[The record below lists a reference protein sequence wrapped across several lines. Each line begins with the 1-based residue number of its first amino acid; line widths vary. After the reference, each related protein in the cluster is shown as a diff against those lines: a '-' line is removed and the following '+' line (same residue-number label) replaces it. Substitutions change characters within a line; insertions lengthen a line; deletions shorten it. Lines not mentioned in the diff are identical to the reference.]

1 MHSEY
6 HIQAPGARLGA
17 GVLTVPKGGVI
28 LARTGGRSGAAPRGK
43 ENKEPNK
50 GESCAMSSE
59 AKNLTEGPLARQI
72 FIFSVPLVLSNLLQ
86 ALFNMSDI
94 AVVGRF
100 AGSQALGAVG
110 STTIFVTLITG
121 FLIGLGGG
129 VNVLV
134 ARFYGAGQPKEV
146 EKSVHS
152 SLVVCLAAGVLM
164 LLIGL
169 IFSPALLRLL
179 GTKPDLIDGA
189 ILYLRIYF
197 LGMPALA
204 LYNFGNGV
212 FSAVGNTRKPL
223 VYLSIAGALNIVLN
237 LFFVIVC
244 NLSVAGVALASILTQ
259 YLSAG
264 LILRALARAQDC
276 YGLRREKLRPDPAM
290 TRSILGLGVPA
301 GCQNAIF
308 ALANLFIQ
316 ASINTFDTV
325 VVSGN
330 AAAANADPLVYDVMA
345 AFYTACSSFMSQNYG
360 AGKRKR
366 VKRSYFI
373 SLGYSFGIGAVL
385 GISLVIFGR
394 TFLALFTTE
403 QAVVDAG
410 MQRLVIMGLCYP
422 VSAFMDCTIAASR
435 GLGRTIVPTFIVIMG
450 SCVFRVFWV
459 YTVFAWFRTLPSLY
473 LLFICS
479 WTLTAIAEIIY
490 FARAYKEQM
499 KIYDPA

>member
-1 MHSEY
+1 M
-6 HIQAPGARLGA
+6 P
-17 GVLTVPKGGVI
+17 
-28 LARTGGRSGAAPRGK
+28 SG
-43 ENKEPNK
+43 E
-50 GESCAMSSE
+50 
-59 AKNLTEGPLARQI
+59 KNLTEGPLARQI
-72 FIFSVPLVLSNLLQ
+72 LVFSVPLVLSNLLQ

-100 AGSQALGAVG
+100 AGSQALGSVG

-134 ARFYGAGQPKEV
+134 ARFYGAGNTRDV

-152 SLVVCLAAGVLM
+152 SLLVCLAAGILM
-164 LLIGL
+164 LLIGVV
-169 IFSPALLRLL
+169 FSPALLRLL
-179 GTKPDLIDGA
+179 GTKPDLLEGA

-197 LGMPALA
+197 LGMPAMA
-204 LYNFGNGV
+204 IYNFGNGV

-223 VYLSIAGALNIVLN
+223 IYLSISGALNVVLN

-244 NLSVAGVALASILTQ
+244 QMSVAGVALASILTQ

-264 LILRALARAQDC
+264 LILRALARTESC
-276 YGLRREKLRPDPAM
+276 YGIRRDQLRLDPAM

-316 ASINTFDTV
+316 AGINTFDTV

-330 AAAANADPLVYDVMA
+330 SAAANADPLVYDVMA

-360 AGKRKR
+360 AGKRNR

-385 GISLVIFGR
+385 GLSLVFFGR

-403 QAVVDAG
+403 QAVIEAG

-435 GLGRTIVPTFIVIMG
+435 GLGRTIVPTIIVIMG
-450 SCVFRVFWV
+450 SCVFRVAWV
-459 YTVFAWFRTLPSLY
+459 YTIFAYFGTLQSLY
-473 LLFICS
+473 LLFVCS
-479 WTLTAIAEIIY
+479 WSITAIAEIIY
-490 FARAYKEQM
+490 FAWAYKEQM

>member
-1 MHSEY
+1 M
-6 HIQAPGARLGA
+6 A
-17 GVLTVPKGGVI
+17 
-28 LARTGGRSGAAPRGK
+28 SG
-43 ENKEPNK
+43 E
-50 GESCAMSSE
+50 
-59 AKNLTEGPLARQI
+59 KNLTEGPLGRQI
-72 FIFSVPLVLSNLLQ
+72 LVFSLPLVLSNLLQ
-86 ALFNMSDI
+86 AVFNMTDI

-100 AGSQALGAVG
+100 AGSQALGSVG
-110 STTIFVTLITG
+110 STTIFITLMTG

-134 ARFYGAGQPKEV
+134 ARFYGAEHPKDV
-146 EKSVHS
+146 ERSVHS
-152 SLVVCLAAGVLM
+152 ALLVCLAAGVL
-164 LLIGL
+164 LLAVGVA
-169 IFSPALLRLL
+169 FSPVLMQLL

-197 LGMPALA
+197 LGMPAMA
-204 LYNFGNGV
+204 IYNFGNGV

-223 VYLSIAGALNIVLN
+223 VYLTIAGVLN
-237 LFFVIVC
+237 VLLDMFFVIVC
-244 NLSVAGVALASILTQ
+244 KMSVAGAALATILTQ
-259 YLSAG
+259 YLSAF
-264 LILRALARAQDC
+264 LILRALARTDGC
-276 YGLRREKLRPDPAM
+276 YGLRREKLQLDPAM
-290 TRSILGLGVPA
+290 TRSILELGVPA

-385 GISLVIFGR
+385 GISLVLFGR

-410 MQRLVIMGLCYP
+410 MQRLMIMGLCYP

-450 SCVFRVFWV
+450 SCVFRVIWV
-459 YTVFAWFRTLPSLY
+459 YTVFAWFKTLPSLY
-473 LLFICS
+473 LLFVCS

-490 FARAYKEQM
+490 FARIYKEQM
-499 KIYDPA
+499 KIYDPD

>member
-1 MHSEY
+1 M
-6 HIQAPGARLGA
+6 P
-17 GVLTVPKGGVI
+17 
-28 LARTGGRSGAAPRGK
+28 SG
-43 ENKEPNK
+43 E
-50 GESCAMSSE
+50 
-59 AKNLTEGPLARQI
+59 KNLTEGLLARQI
-72 FIFSVPLVLSNLLQ
+72 LVFSVPLVLSNLLQ

-100 AGSQALGAVG
+100 AGSQALGSVG

-134 ARFYGAGQPKEV
+134 ARFYGAGNARDV

-152 SLVVCLAAGVLM
+152 SLLVCLAAGILM
-164 LLIGL
+164 LLIGVV
-169 IFSPALLRLL
+169 FSPALLRLL
-179 GTKPDLIDGA
+179 GTKPDLLEGA

-197 LGMPALA
+197 LGMPAMA
-204 LYNFGNGV
+204 IYNFGNGV

-223 VYLSIAGALNIVLN
+223 IYLSISGALNVVLN

-244 NLSVAGVALASILTQ
+244 QMSVAGVALASILTQ

-264 LILRALARAQDC
+264 LILRALARTESC
-276 YGLRREKLRPDPAM
+276 YGIRRDQLRLDPAM
-290 TRSILGLGVPA
+290 IRSILGLGVPA

-316 ASINTFDTV
+316 AGINTFDTV

-330 AAAANADPLVYDVMA
+330 SAAANADPLVYDVMA

-360 AGKRKR
+360 AGKRNR

-385 GISLVIFGR
+385 GLSLVFFGR

-403 QAVVDAG
+403 QAVIEAG

-435 GLGRTIVPTFIVIMG
+435 GLGRTIVPTIIVIMG
-450 SCVFRVFWV
+450 SCVFRVAWV
-459 YTVFAWFRTLPSLY
+459 YTIFAYFGTLQSLY
-473 LLFICS
+473 LLFVCS
-479 WTLTAIAEIIY
+479 WSITAIAEIIY

>member
-1 MHSEY
+1 M
-6 HIQAPGARLGA
+6 P
-17 GVLTVPKGGVI
+17 
-28 LARTGGRSGAAPRGK
+28 SG
-43 ENKEPNK
+43 E
-50 GESCAMSSE
+50 
-59 AKNLTEGPLARQI
+59 KNLTEGPLARQI
-72 FIFSVPLVLSNLLQ
+72 LVFSVPLVLSNLLQ

-100 AGSQALGAVG
+100 AGSQALGSVG

-134 ARFYGAGQPKEV
+134 ARFYGAGNTRDV

-152 SLVVCLAAGVLM
+152 SLLVCLAAGILM
-164 LLIGL
+164 LLIGVV
-169 IFSPALLRLL
+169 FSPALLRLL
-179 GTKPDLIDGA
+179 GTKPDLLEGA

-197 LGMPALA
+197 LGMPAMA
-204 LYNFGNGV
+204 IYNFGNGV

-223 VYLSIAGALNIVLN
+223 IYLSISGALNVVLN

-244 NLSVAGVALASILTQ
+244 QMSVAGVALASILTQ

-264 LILRALARAQDC
+264 LILRALARTESC
-276 YGLRREKLRPDPAM
+276 YGIRRDQLRLDPAM
-290 TRSILGLGVPA
+290 IRSILGLGVPA

-316 ASINTFDTV
+316 AGINTFDTV

-330 AAAANADPLVYDVMA
+330 SAAANADPLVYDVMA

-360 AGKRKR
+360 AGKRNR

-385 GISLVIFGR
+385 GLSLVFFGR

-403 QAVVDAG
+403 QAVIEAG

-435 GLGRTIVPTFIVIMG
+435 GLGRTIVPTIIVIMG
-450 SCVFRVFWV
+450 SCVFRVAWV
-459 YTVFAWFRTLPSLY
+459 YTIFAYFGTLQSLY
-473 LLFICS
+473 LLFVCS
-479 WTLTAIAEIIY
+479 WSITAIAEIIY
-490 FARAYKEQM
+490 FAWAYKEQM

>member
-1 MHSEY
+1 M
-6 HIQAPGARLGA
+6 P
-17 GVLTVPKGGVI
+17 
-28 LARTGGRSGAAPRGK
+28 SG
-43 ENKEPNK
+43 E
-50 GESCAMSSE
+50 
-59 AKNLTEGPLARQI
+59 KNLTEGSLARQI
-72 FIFSVPLVLSNLLQ
+72 LVFSVPLVLSNLLQ

-100 AGSQALGAVG
+100 AGSQALGSVG

-134 ARFYGAGQPKEV
+134 ARFYGAGNTRDV

-152 SLVVCLAAGVLM
+152 SLLVCLVAGILM
-164 LLIGL
+164 LLIGVV
-169 IFSPALLRLL
+169 FSPALLRLL
-179 GTKPDLIDGA
+179 GTKPDLLEGA

-197 LGMPALA
+197 LGMPAMA
-204 LYNFGNGV
+204 IYNFGNGV

-223 VYLSIAGALNIVLN
+223 IYLSISGALNVVLN

-244 NLSVAGVALASILTQ
+244 QMSVAGVALASILTQ

-264 LILRALARAQDC
+264 LILRALARTESC
-276 YGLRREKLRPDPAM
+276 YGIRRDQLRLDPAM
-290 TRSILGLGVPA
+290 IRSILGLGVPA

-316 ASINTFDTV
+316 AGINTFDTV

-330 AAAANADPLVYDVMA
+330 SAAANADPLVYDVMA

-360 AGKRKR
+360 AGKRNR

-385 GISLVIFGR
+385 GLSLVFFGR

-403 QAVVDAG
+403 QAVIEAG

-435 GLGRTIVPTFIVIMG
+435 GLGRTIVPTIIVIMG
-450 SCVFRVFWV
+450 SCVFRVAWV
-459 YTVFAWFRTLPSLY
+459 YTIFAYFGTLQSLY
-473 LLFICS
+473 LLFVCS
-479 WTLTAIAEIIY
+479 WSITAIAEIIY
-490 FARAYKEQM
+490 FAWAYKEQM

>member
-1 MHSEY
+1 M
-6 HIQAPGARLGA
+6 P
-17 GVLTVPKGGVI
+17 
-28 LARTGGRSGAAPRGK
+28 SG
-43 ENKEPNK
+43 E
-50 GESCAMSSE
+50 
-59 AKNLTEGPLARQI
+59 KNLTEGPLARQI
-72 FIFSVPLVLSNLLQ
+72 LVFSVPLVLSNLLQ

-100 AGSQALGAVG
+100 AGSQALGSVG

-134 ARFYGAGQPKEV
+134 ARFYGAGNTRDV

-152 SLVVCLAAGVLM
+152 SLLVCLAAGILM
-164 LLIGL
+164 LLIGVV
-169 IFSPALLRLL
+169 FSPALLRLL
-179 GTKPDLIDGA
+179 GTKPDLLEGA

-197 LGMPALA
+197 LGMPAMA
-204 LYNFGNGV
+204 IYNFGNGV

-223 VYLSIAGALNIVLN
+223 IYLSISGALNVVLN

-244 NLSVAGVALASILTQ
+244 QMSVAGVALASILTQ

-264 LILRALARAQDC
+264 LILRALARTESC
-276 YGLRREKLRPDPAM
+276 YGIRRDQLRLDPAM

-316 ASINTFDTV
+316 AGINTFDTV

-330 AAAANADPLVYDVMA
+330 SAAANADPLVYDVMA

-360 AGKRKR
+360 AGKRNR

-385 GISLVIFGR
+385 GLSLVFFGR

-403 QAVVDAG
+403 QAVIEAG

-435 GLGRTIVPTFIVIMG
+435 GLGRTIVPTIIVIMG
-450 SCVFRVFWV
+450 SCVFRVAWV
-459 YTVFAWFRTLPSLY
+459 YTIFAYFGTLQSLY
-473 LLFICS
+473 LLFVCS
-479 WTLTAIAEIIY
+479 WSITAIVEIIY

>member
-1 MHSEY
+1 M
-6 HIQAPGARLGA
+6 P
-17 GVLTVPKGGVI
+17 
-28 LARTGGRSGAAPRGK
+28 SG
-43 ENKEPNK
+43 E
-50 GESCAMSSE
+50 
-59 AKNLTEGPLARQI
+59 KNLTEGPLARQI
-72 FIFSVPLVLSNLLQ
+72 LVFSVPLVLSNLLQ

-100 AGSQALGAVG
+100 AGSQALGSVG

-134 ARFYGAGQPKEV
+134 ARFYGAGNARDV

-152 SLVVCLAAGVLM
+152 SLLVCLAAGILM
-164 LLIGL
+164 LLIGVV
-169 IFSPALLRLL
+169 FSPALLRLL
-179 GTKPDLIDGA
+179 GTKPDLLEGA

-197 LGMPALA
+197 LGMPAMA
-204 LYNFGNGV
+204 IYNFGNGV

-223 VYLSIAGALNIVLN
+223 IYLSISGALNVVLN

-244 NLSVAGVALASILTQ
+244 QMSVAGVALASILTQ

-264 LILRALARAQDC
+264 LILRALARTESC
-276 YGLRREKLRPDPAM
+276 YGIRRDQLRLDPAM
-290 TRSILGLGVPA
+290 IRSILGLGVPA

-316 ASINTFDTV
+316 AGINTFDTV

-330 AAAANADPLVYDVMA
+330 SAAANADPLVYDVMA

-360 AGKRKR
+360 AGKRNR

-385 GISLVIFGR
+385 GLSLVFFGR

-403 QAVVDAG
+403 QAVIEAG

-435 GLGRTIVPTFIVIMG
+435 GLGRTIVPTIIVIMG
-450 SCVFRVFWV
+450 SCVFRVAWV
-459 YTVFAWFRTLPSLY
+459 YTIFAYFGTLQSLY
-473 LLFICS
+473 LLFVCS
-479 WTLTAIAEIIY
+479 WSITAIAEIIY

>member
-1 MHSEY
+1 MMS
-6 HIQAPGARLGA
+6 
-17 GVLTVPKGGVI
+17 GG
-28 LARTGGRSGAAPRGK
+28 
-43 ENKEPNK
+43 
-50 GESCAMSSE
+50 
-59 AKNLTEGPLARQI
+59 KNLTEGPLARQI
-72 FIFSVPLVLSNLLQ
+72 LVFSLPLVLSNLLQ
-86 ALFNMSDI
+86 AVFNMTDI

-100 AGSQALGAVG
+100 AGSQALGSVG
-110 STTIFVTLITG
+110 STTIFVTLMTG

-134 ARFYGAGQPKEV
+134 ARFYGAEQPKDV

-152 SLVVCLAAGVLM
+152 ALLVCLAAGVL
-164 LLIGL
+164 LLVVGVG
-169 IFSPALLRLL
+169 FSPALMRLL

-197 LGMPALA
+197 LGMPAMA
-204 LYNFGNGV
+204 IYNFGNGV
-212 FSAVGNTRKPL
+212 FSAVGDTRKPL
-223 VYLSIAGALNIVLN
+223 VYLTIAGVLN
-237 LFFVIVC
+237 VVLDLFFVIVC
-244 NLSVAGVALASILTQ
+244 KMSVAGAALATILTQ
-259 YLSAG
+259 YLSAF
-264 LILRALARAQDC
+264 LILRALARTDGC
-276 YGLRREKLRPDPAM
+276 YGLRREKLQLDPTM
-290 TRSILGLGVPA
+290 TRSILELGVPA

-330 AAAANADPLVYDVMA
+330 SAAANADPLVYDVMA

-385 GISLVIFGR
+385 GISLVLFGR

-410 MQRLVIMGLCYP
+410 MQRLMIMGLCYP

-450 SCVFRVFWV
+450 SCVFRVIWV
-459 YTVFAWFRTLPSLY
+459 YTVFAWFKTLPSLY
-473 LLFICS
+473 LLFVCS

-490 FARAYKEQM
+490 FARIYKEQM
-499 KIYDPA
+499 KIYDPD